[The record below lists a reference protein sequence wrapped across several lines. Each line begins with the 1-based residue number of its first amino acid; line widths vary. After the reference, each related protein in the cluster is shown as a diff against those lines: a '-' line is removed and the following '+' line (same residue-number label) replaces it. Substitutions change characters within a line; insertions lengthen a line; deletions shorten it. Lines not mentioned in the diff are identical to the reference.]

1 MFVDPTRSTR
11 IAASGSLYNDVYG
24 DGVAAKNYVVI
35 MSGWL
40 FF

>member
-1 MFVDPTRSTR
+1 VTRV
-11 IAASGSLYNDVYG
+11 ALSGSLYNDVYG
-24 DGVAAKNYVVI
+24 DGATAKNYSVI